1 MYGPWMAKSAAR
13 LGIII
18 SRSRGASPGP
28 AGIGVSCCRRCCR
41 RRCRCRC
48 CRCAGGRRR
57 RKTCLAWLRCPGLTV
72 QTLIALPIQE
82 LSAIRVEGHTI
93 HEGTPGGGGGGG
105 GGGGIMPAVAGGG
118 GWPVMLK
125 HHHHHHITI
134 TIVITV
140 VITPREPPRRD
151 DDDGPRLRRRCGGA
165 RWQPSCL
172 ARSRNQSRRSA
183 CTAS

>member
-105 GGGGIMPAVAGGG
+105 GGGIMPAVAGGG